1 MIIWMDSSEILGK
14 ICHREATGR
23 IKMMDEVGMKEGDSR
38 QFRDNP
44 TAIAEHLTLAL
55 ATDDLPTILA
65 AIRDVLRAQNVSALS
80 RFTGLRRDRL
90 YKTFGGEIDPDF
102 SRILKLLEGLDVQ
115 LTVKP
120 RKGVKPKPPLP
131 KLGRP
136 RKVATAE

>member
-1 MIIWMDSSEILGK
+1 MAICPHNSEILEES
-14 ICHREATGR
+14 CHLETTVR
-23 IKMMDEVGMKEGDSR
+23 IKMMGEMGMKERDSK

-44 TAIAEHLTLAL
+44 TAIAEHLTRAL

-65 AIRDVLRAQNVSALS
+65 AIHDVLRAQNVSALS
-80 RFTGLRRDRL
+80 RVTGLRRDRL

-102 SRILKLLEGLDVQ
+102 SRILKVLKGLDVQ

-120 RKGVKPKPPLP
+120 REVVKPKPPLP

-136 RKVATAE
+136 TKATA

>member
-1 MIIWMDSSEILGK
+1 MTIWMDSSGILGK

-23 IKMMDEVGMKEGDSR
+23 IKMMDGVGMKEGDSR

-102 SRILKLLEGLDVQ
+102 GRLLKVLEGLDVQ

-120 RKGVKPKPPLP
+120 RKVVKPKPPLP

-136 RKVATAE
+136 PKAIA

>member
-1 MIIWMDSSEILGK
+1 
-14 ICHREATGR
+14 
-23 IKMMDEVGMKEGDSR
+23 MMGEVGMKEGDPK

-44 TAIAEHLTLAL
+44 MAIAKHLTCAL

-80 RFTGLRRDRL
+80 RATGLRRDRL
-90 YKTFGGEIDPDF
+90 YRTFGGEIDPDF
-102 SRILKLLEGLDVQ
+102 SRILKVLEGLDVQ

-120 RKGVKPKPPLP
+120 RKVVKPKPPLP

-136 RKVATAE
+136 NKATS

>member
-1 MIIWMDSSEILGK
+1 
-14 ICHREATGR
+14 
-23 IKMMDEVGMKEGDSR
+23 MMGEVGMKEGDPK

-44 TAIAEHLTLAL
+44 AAIAEHLTCAL

-80 RFTGLRRDRL
+80 RATGLRRDRL
-90 YKTFGGEIDPDF
+90 YRTFGGEIDPDF
-102 SRILKLLEGLDVQ
+102 SRILKVLEGLDVQ

-120 RKGVKPKPPLP
+120 RKVVKPKPPLP

-136 RKVATAE
+136 NKATS

>member
-1 MIIWMDSSEILGK
+1 MSICAHNSEIPGES
-14 ICHREATGR
+14 CHLEATGST
-23 IKMMDEVGMKEGDSR
+23 KMRVGMKEGDSK

-44 TAIAEHLTLAL
+44 TAIAEHLTRAL
-55 ATDDLPTILA
+55 ATDSLPTILA

-102 SRILKLLEGLDVQ
+102 SRILKVLKALDVQ

-120 RKGVKPKPPLP
+120 RNDVKPKPPLP

-136 RKVATAE
+136 RKATAE

>member
-1 MIIWMDSSEILGK
+1 MTIWMDSSEILGK

-65 AIRDVLRAQNVSALS
+65 AIRRCVESAKCVGVVTVYGTPS
-80 RFTGLRRDRL
+80 R
-90 YKTFGGEIDPDF
+90 PAVQDF
-102 SRILKLLEGLDVQ
+102 WWRN
-115 LTVKP
+115 
-120 RKGVKPKPPLP
+120 
-131 KLGRP
+131 
-136 RKVATAE
+136 

>member
-1 MIIWMDSSEILGK
+1 
-14 ICHREATGR
+14 
-23 IKMMDEVGMKEGDSR
+23 MMGEVGMKEGDSTR
-38 QFRDNP
+38 FRDNP
-44 TAIAEHLTLAL
+44 TAIAEHLTRAL

-102 SRILKLLEGLDVQ
+102 SRILKVLEGLDVQ